1 MRMNRLTLTA
11 AGIVGAA
18 ALLAVPAEA
27 NAAQTTTTGIIG
39 TTTTCGASG
48 LQAGLSTRVCAEI
61 TGDSVQLY
69 GQISLAG
76 PPSPGTP
83 WPQTVEL
90 ITGLSGQVVGGA
102 SLGSVS
108 GYTRF
113 TASTVQVRGVGGTV
127 PCGSTVHGSFS
138 AATYPWGPV
147 PVTVDVVVP
156 C

>member
-27 NAAQTTTTGIIG
+27 GAAQTTTGPIG
-39 TTTTCGASG
+39 TTTTCGAYS
-48 LQAGLSTRVCAEI
+48 LQAGLSTRACAEV
-61 TGDSVQLY
+61 TGNNVQLY
-69 GQISLAG
+69 GQISLAA

-90 ITGLSGQVVGGA
+90 LTSLSGQVVGGA
-102 SLGSVS
+102 SLGSIS

-113 TASTVQVRGVGGTV
+113 TADTVQLRGVGGTV
-127 PCGSTVHGSFS
+127 PCGSTVHGTF
-138 AATYPWGPV
+138 AAAAYPWNPV

>member
-1 MRMNRLTLTA
+1 MNRLALLA
-11 AGIVGAA
+11 AGVAGAA
-18 ALLAVPAEA
+18 TLLAVPAEA
-27 NAAQTTTTGIIG
+27 GAATAATTV
-39 TTTTCGASG
+39 TCGASG
-48 LQAGLSTRVCAEI
+48 LQAGLSTKVCAEI
-61 TGDSVQLY
+61 TGNSVQFY

-76 PPSPGTP
+76 PPSPGTTLP
-83 WPQTVEL
+83 TREL
-90 ITGLSGQVVGGA
+90 LTGLSGQVVGGA
-102 SLGSVS
+102 SLGTVN

-138 AATYPWGPV
+138 VAEFPWSPV

>member
-11 AGIVGAA
+11 AGIAGAA

-27 NAAQTTTTGIIG
+27 SAAQTAATTTV
-39 TTTTCGASG
+39 TCGASG
-48 LQAGLSTRVCAEI
+48 LQAGLSTKVCAEV

-90 ITGLSGQVVGGA
+90 LTGLSGNVVGGA

-108 GYTRF
+108 GRTLF

-127 PCGSTVHGSFS
+127 ACGSTVHGSFS
-138 AATYPWGPV
+138 VATYPWAPA

>member
-27 NAAQTTTTGIIG
+27 NATQTTTTG
-39 TTTTCGASG
+39 TTVTCGASG
-48 LQAGLSTRVCAEI
+48 LQAGLSTRVCAEV

-83 WPQTVEL
+83 WPQTVEVL
-90 ITGLSGQVVGGA
+90 TGLSGQVVGGA

-108 GYTRF
+108 GRTLF

-138 AATYPWGPV
+138 AATYPWGPN

>member
-1 MRMNRLTLTA
+1 MNRIALIA
-11 AGIVGAA
+11 AGAAGAA
-18 ALLAVPAEA
+18 ALLAVPVEA
-27 NAAQTTTTGIIG
+27 GAATTTA
-39 TTTTCGASG
+39 TTTVTCGASG
-48 LQAGLSTRVCAEI
+48 LQAGLMTKVCAEV

-83 WPQTVEL
+83 WPQTQEL
-90 ITGLSGQVVGGA
+90 LTGLSGQVVGGA

-108 GYTRF
+108 GRTLF
-113 TASTVQVRGVGGTV
+113 TASTVRVNGVGGTV

-138 AATYPWGPV
+138 VATYPWGPV
-147 PVTVDVVVP
+147 PVTVDVPVV

>member
-11 AGIVGAA
+11 AGIAGAA
-18 ALLAVPAEA
+18 ALLAVPAQA
-27 NAAQTTTTGIIG
+27 NAAQTTTTG
-39 TTTTCGASG
+39 TTVTCGASG
-48 LQAGLSTRVCAEI
+48 LQAGLSPKVCAEV

-69 GQISLAG
+69 GRISLAG

-90 ITGLSGQVVGGA
+90 LTGLSGNVVGGA

-108 GYTRF
+108 GRTLF
-113 TASTVQVRGVGGTV
+113 TASTVQVPGVGGTV

-138 AATYPWGPV
+138 VATYPWSPA

>member
-11 AGIVGAA
+11 AGIAGAA
-18 ALLAVPAEA
+18 ALLAVPAQA
-27 NAAQTTTTGIIG
+27 NAAQATTTG
-39 TTTTCGASG
+39 TTVTCGASG
-48 LQAGLSTRVCAEI
+48 LQAGLSTKVCAEV

-76 PPSPGTP
+76 PPTPGTT
-83 WPQTVEL
+83 PQTVEL
-90 ITGLSGQVVGGA
+90 LTGLSGQVVGGA

-108 GYTRF
+108 GRTLF
-113 TASTVQVRGVGGTV
+113 TASTVKVPGVGGTV

-138 AATYPWGPV
+138 VATFPWSPA

>member
-27 NAAQTTTTGIIG
+27 NAAQTTTT
-39 TTTTCGASG
+39 TTTVTCGVSG
-48 LQAGLSTRVCAEI
+48 LQAGLSTRVCAEV

-83 WPQTVEL
+83 WPQTVEVL
-90 ITGLSGQVVGGA
+90 TGLSGQVVGGS

-108 GYTRF
+108 GRTLF

-138 AATYPWGPV
+138 AATYPWGPN

>member
-11 AGIVGAA
+11 AGIAGAA
-18 ALLAVPAEA
+18 ALLAVPAQA
-27 NAAQTTTTGIIG
+27 NAAQTTTTA
-39 TTTTCGASG
+39 TTVTCGASG
-48 LQAGLSTRVCAEI
+48 LQAGLSTRVCAEV
-61 TGDSVQLY
+61 TGDNVQLY

-90 ITGLSGQVVGGA
+90 LTGLSGNVVGGA

-108 GYTRF
+108 GRTLF
-113 TASTVQVRGVGGTV
+113 TASTVQVPGVGGTV
-127 PCGSTVHGSFS
+127 PCGSTVHGGFS
-138 AATYPWGPV
+138 VASYPWSPV

>member
-1 MRMNRLTLTA
+1 M
-11 AGIVGAA
+11 
-18 ALLAVPAEA
+18 
-27 NAAQTTTTGIIG
+27 
-39 TTTTCGASG
+39 
-48 LQAGLSTRVCAEI
+48 CAEI

-76 PPSPGTP
+76 PPSPGGP

-102 SLGSVS
+102 SLGSIS

-127 PCGSTVHGSFS
+127 PCGSIVHGSFS
-138 AATYPWGPV
+138 ASAYPWGPV

>member
-27 NAAQTTTTGIIG
+27 SAAQTTTTS
-39 TTTTCGASG
+39 TTVTCGASG
-48 LQAGLSTRVCAEI
+48 LQAGLSTKVCAEV
-61 TGDSVQLY
+61 TGNTVQLY

-90 ITGLSGQVVGGA
+90 LTGLSGQVVGGP

-108 GYTRF
+108 GRTLF

-138 AATYPWGPV
+138 VATYPWGPV

>member
-1 MRMNRLTLTA
+1 MRMNRLALTA
-11 AGIVGAA
+11 AGIAGAA
-18 ALLAVPAEA
+18 ALLAVPAQA
-27 NAAQTTTTGIIG
+27 NAAQTTTTG
-39 TTTTCGASG
+39 TTVTCGASG
-48 LQAGLSTRVCAEI
+48 LQAGLSTRVCAEV

-90 ITGLSGQVVGGA
+90 LTGLSGNVVGGS

-108 GYTRF
+108 GRTLF
-113 TASTVQVRGVGGTV
+113 TASTVQVPGVGGTV

-138 AATYPWGPV
+138 VATFPWGPV